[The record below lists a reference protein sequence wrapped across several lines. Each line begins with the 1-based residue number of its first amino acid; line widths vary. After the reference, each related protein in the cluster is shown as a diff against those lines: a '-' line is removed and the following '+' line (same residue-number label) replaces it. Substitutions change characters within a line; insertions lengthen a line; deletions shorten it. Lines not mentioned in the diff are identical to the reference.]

1 MARTEKIYIYGA
13 SGHGLVC
20 ADVAMSLGY
29 KECIFLDDFK
39 GKKLE
44 SSLPKYDVFIAIGN
58 NEIRKKLFNQISD
71 SGFKIVNLI
80 HKSAI
85 ISQSVDIAEDAGIL
99 IMPYVVVN
107 ARAKIEKGVIL
118 NTSSVIEHECVVGE
132 FSHISV
138 GAKCAG
144 NVKIGKNCFLGIN
157 SCVLPNLSLADDSIL
172 GGGATLV
179 KSQSEKGVFVGVPAK
194 RM

>member
-39 GKKLE
+39 GKKFE
-44 SSLPKYDVFIAIGN
+44 SSLPKYDIFIAIGN
-58 NEIRKKLFNQISD
+58 NEIRKKLFHQISQ

-85 ISQSVDIAEDAGIL
+85 ISQSADIAEDAGIL

-107 ARAKIEKGVIL
+107 AKAKIEKGVIL

-144 NVKIGKNCFLGIN
+144 NVKIGKNCFLGIS